1 MASIMVVDDNVSVRE
16 SLALCLEDFGHVV
29 VKHSSGEDALKALE
43 TDVPDLMLLDIMM
56 PGISGL
62 DVLERVVPR
71 FPDLPVIMVSGD
83 GDVADVVKAI
93 RLGTWDYLMKPV
105 TDVEM
110 LRHAVDQ
117 ALAKASLK
125 RENREYRLRLEK
137 LVNSQNDE
145 LRSISDSLRLE
156 RQMDGLTGLPN
167 RVLFLD
173 RLDMAVSMTR
183 HNGTMLGLFLCDLD
197 DFSYINGSLGHSA
210 GNEVLVAVGNRLKAF
225 ENDGGTVA
233 RIGSDE
239 FALIFPGI
247 VDRSAV
253 FKTAEDLGKIL
264 SEPISMGGQRVDL
277 SMSCGVVIFPDDGD
291 DDDDLLTNA
300 GVALQAAKIS
310 GKGSFRLFSQ
320 SLSQEA
326 QSYFHVGAHI
336 REAIDLDEFEVYYQP
351 TVNASTGDIN
361 GMEALL
367 RWRSSRLG
375 RFVMPDEFIPVAEQ
389 LGIIIPLGEWVL
401 RRACSQSL
409 NWLELFPKLR
419 LSVNL
424 SARQFSDPA
433 LVSKVEQILQETGFP
448 CGSLDMELTENVFV
462 KSEDRAVEVMN
473 NLVRRGI
480 GISIDDFGTGYSS
493 MAYLKSFPVRRL
505 KIDRSFVSGIPEDK
519 GDLAIAEAVVTLAH
533 SLGKEVVAEGVETAE
548 QMRILGAIGCDVLQ
562 GYLFSP
568 PIPHDRFDT
577 LLSGGL
583 IGSESH
589 PKSIN

>member
-1 MASIMVVDDNVSVRE
+1 
-16 SLALCLEDFGHVV
+16 
-29 VKHSSGEDALKALE
+29 
-43 TDVPDLMLLDIMM
+43 
-56 PGISGL
+56 
-62 DVLERVVPR
+62 
-71 FPDLPVIMVSGD
+71 
-83 GDVADVVKAI
+83 
-93 RLGTWDYLMKPV
+93 
-105 TDVEM
+105 
-110 LRHAVDQ
+110 
-117 ALAKASLK
+117 
-125 RENREYRLRLEK
+125 
-137 LVNSQNDE
+137 
-145 LRSISDSLRLE
+145 
-156 RQMDGLTGLPN
+156 
-167 RVLFLD
+167 
-173 RLDMAVSMTR
+173 
-183 HNGTMLGLFLCDLD
+183 MLGLFLCDLD
-197 DFSYINGSLGHSA
+197 DFSYINGSLGHSV

-351 TVNASTGDIN
+351 TVNARTGDIN

-505 KIDRSFVSGIPEDK
+505 KIDRSFVSGIPDDK

-568 PIPHDRFDT
+568 PIPHDRFDI
-577 LLSGGL
+577 LLSGGP
-583 IGSESH
+583 IRS
-589 PKSIN
+589 